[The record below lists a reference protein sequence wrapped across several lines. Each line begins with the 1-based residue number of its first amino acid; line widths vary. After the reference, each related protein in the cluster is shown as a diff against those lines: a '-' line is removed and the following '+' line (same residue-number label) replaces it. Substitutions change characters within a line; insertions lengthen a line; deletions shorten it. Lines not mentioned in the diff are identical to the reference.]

1 MRGKSRFSLLKNR
14 DFRLNAN
21 PLIESSLTSAIA
33 DGVNGAISG
42 CWWREW
48 RCQWTLIALSANA
61 DGAIG
66 AVSGRWWRC
75 QQTLM
80 AWLALSADAD
90 GAVCRR
96 WWHCQQTL
104 IALIARIALSTD
116 ADGANGAVSG
126 CWWRE
131 WRTPSAPSAPSAVA
145 VSDPSSQQGKLH
157 MLGRGS
163 NGKSKLGRTNQR
175 MDGAMFGPV
184 DGPTDP
190 WTDQ

>member
-80 AWLALSADAD
+80 AWMALSADAD
-90 GAVCRR
+90 GVIGAVSRCWWRCLQTLMALSADADGVNGTVSRR
-96 WWHCQQTL
+96 WWRKMCT
-104 IALIARIALSTD
+104 S
-116 ADGANGAVSG
+116 
-126 CWWRE
+126 
-131 WRTPSAPSAPSAVA
+131 SAPSAVTVTKTA
-145 VSDPSSQQGKLH
+145 
-157 MLGRGS
+157 LGRCIWCTLLYFLLLFWQCHFFKNNPFLAES
-163 NGKSKLGRTNQR
+163 WR
-175 MDGAMFGPV
+175 A
-184 DGPTDP
+184 
-190 WTDQ
+190 